1 MPLLFTPGLVEEG
14 VDKLENLVLGVL
26 TPTDRQDL
34 RIVVGASKASGV
46 LVPAKG
52 ATNALYLVGSHLLT
66 VAGTTQHK
74 AERTGILGH
83 SLRRSDAESRV
94 IILRVILVRATI
106 RYLVTG
112 LNEMGLDSLF
122 GLVPC
127 MVSTQIN
134 MHTPKCTLLPMPHAP
149 VVRKVRHNIE
159 TKPFIVIWEVTR
171 ACALVCK
178 HCRADAQHE
187 PHPDQLTTEEGKRLL
202 DQLASYQKPYPLVV
216 FTGGDPFERADLAEL
231 CRYGT
236 DLGLS
241 VSLSPSVTPKV
252 TPERL
257 HELRE
262 AGGKAMSMSLD
273 GATPATHD
281 AFRGFSGTFDA
292 TLEKAPLINAEGYRL
307 QINSTLTKGNIR
319 EAPALL
325 KRVID
330 MQAKMW
336 YVFFLVPTGRGAD
349 LNALSPKE
357 REDTLVWLDDIS
369 DRIAIKTTEAPQ
381 YRRVVIQQ
389 KLRREGGLPSYEGG
403 ELYRYL
409 TEETERIFGG
419 ISYKKRKP
427 RAPMAVN
434 SGSGF
439 AFIDHIGDVYPNGF
453 LPFHCGNVKQQTINE
468 IYAESRVFVSLR
480 HPEGWHG
487 KCAYCDFHDVCGGS
501 RSTAYALTGDV
512 RASDDQCCYVPQAW
526 LDAGGTRVHP
536 EHGTGIQISRNGEII
551 TVPDTY

>member
-1 MPLLFTPGLVEEG
+1 MPFLFTPRFVKES
-14 VDKLENLVLGVL
+14 VDKRQNLVLGVL
-26 TPTDRQDL
+26 TPTDGQNL
-34 RIVVGASKASGV
+34 RIVVGTREPCGV
-46 LVPAKG
+46 LIPTQRTA
-52 ATNALYLVGSHLLT
+52 NALHLVGSHLLT
-66 VAGTTQHK
+66 ITGTTEDKPQ
-74 AERTGILGH
+74 RTRILGH
-83 SLRRSDAESRV
+83 SLSCGDAESRV
-94 IILRVILVRATI
+94 IILRVVFVRTAI
-106 RYLVTG
+106 RHLIAG
-112 LNEMGLDSLF
+112 LDQVGLDSFLS
-122 GLVPC
+122 LISCV
-127 MVSTQIN
+127 VSTQIN
-134 MHTPKCTLLPMPHAP
+134 MHTPKCTLLPMSHAP

-159 TKPFIVIWEVTR
+159 IKPFIVIWEVTR

-202 DQLASYQKPYPLVV
+202 DQLASYEKPYPLVV
-216 FTGGDPFERADLAEL
+216 FTGGDPFERSDLAEL
-231 CRYGT
+231 CQYGT
-236 DLGLS
+236 NLGLS
-241 VSLSPSVTPKV
+241 ISLSPSVTPKV

-273 GATPATHD
+273 GATPETHD

-307 QINSTLTKGNIR
+307 QINSTLTKGNIH

-325 KRVID
+325 KRVIE

-389 KLRREGGLPSYEGG
+389 KLRREHGLAPYEGG

-409 TEETERIFGG
+409 TEETERIFGDAP
-419 ISYKKRKP
+419 YKKRKP

-453 LPFHCGNVKQQTINE
+453 LPFHCGNVKKQSINE
-468 IYAESRVFVSLR
+468 IYAESPVFKSLR

-501 RSTAYALTGDV
+501 RSTAYALTGDD

-536 EHGTGIQISRNGEII
+536 EHGTGIQISRTGEIVG
-551 TVPDTY
+551 VPADY

>member
-1 MPLLFTPGLVEEG
+1 MPFLFTPRFVKES
-14 VDKLENLVLGVL
+14 VDKRQNLVLGVL
-26 TPTDRQDL
+26 TPTDGQNL
-34 RIVVGASKASGV
+34 RIVVGTREPCGV
-46 LVPAKG
+46 LIPTQRTA
-52 ATNALYLVGSHLLT
+52 NALHLVGSHLLT
-66 VAGTTQHK
+66 ITGTTEDKPQ
-74 AERTGILGH
+74 RTRILGH
-83 SLRRSDAESRV
+83 SLSCGDAESRV
-94 IILRVILVRATI
+94 IILRVVFVRTAI
-106 RYLVTG
+106 RHLIAG
-112 LNEMGLDSLF
+112 LDQVGLDSFLS
-122 GLVPC
+122 LISCV
-127 MVSTQIN
+127 VSTQIN
-134 MHTPKCTLLPMPHAP
+134 MHTPKCTLLPMSHAP

-159 TKPFIVIWEVTR
+159 IKPFIVIWEVTR

-202 DQLASYQKPYPLVV
+202 DQLASYEKPYPLVV
-216 FTGGDPFERADLAEL
+216 FTGGDPFERSDLAEL
-231 CRYGT
+231 CQYGT
-236 DLGLS
+236 NLGLS
-241 VSLSPSVTPKV
+241 ISLSPSVTPKV

-273 GATPATHD
+273 GATPETHD

-307 QINSTLTKGNIR
+307 QINSTLTKGNIH

-325 KRVID
+325 KRVIE

-357 REDTLVWLDDIS
+357 REDTLVWLDGIS

-389 KLRREGGLPSYEGG
+389 KLRREHGLAPYEGG

-409 TEETERIFGG
+409 TEETERIFGDAP
-419 ISYKKRKP
+419 YKKRKP

-468 IYAESRVFVSLR
+468 IYAESPVFVSLR
-480 HPEGWHG
+480 HPEGWRG

-536 EHGTGIQISRNGEII
+536 EHGTGIQISRTGEIV
-551 TVPDTY
+551 TVPESY

>member
-1 MPLLFTPGLVEEG
+1 MPFLFTPRFVEES
-14 VDKLENLVLGVL
+14 VDKLQNLVLGVL
-26 TPTDRQDL
+26 TPTDGQNL
-34 RIVVGASKASGV
+34 RIVVGTREPCGV
-46 LVPAKG
+46 LIPTQRTA
-52 ATNALYLVGSHLLT
+52 NALHLVGSHLLT
-66 VAGTTQHK
+66 VTGTTENKPQ
-74 AERTGILGH
+74 RTRVRSHGLGGGNAK
-83 SLRRSDAESRV
+83 RRV
-94 IILRVILVRATI
+94 IILRVVLVRATI
-106 RYLVTG
+106 SHFITG
-112 LNEMGLDSLF
+112 LNEMGLDCFLRLIS
-122 GLVPC
+122 GV
-127 MVSTQIN
+127 VSTQIN
-134 MHTPKCTLLPMPHAP
+134 MHTPKCTLSYMSHGP

-202 DQLASYQKPYPLVV
+202 DQLASYEKPYPLVV

-231 CRYGT
+231 TEYGT
-236 DLGLS
+236 SLGLS

-281 AFRGFSGTFDA
+281 AFRGFSGTFEA

-307 QINSTLTKGNIR
+307 QINSTLTKGNIH

-330 MQAKMW
+330 MEAKMW

-349 LNALSPKE
+349 LNALSPKQ
-357 REDTLVWLDDIS
+357 REDVLVWLDDIS

-389 KLRREGGLPSYEGG
+389 RLRRENKLPPYEGG
-403 ELYRYL
+403 ELYRFL
-409 TEETERIFGG
+409 TEETHKIFGDAP
-419 ISYKKRKP
+419 YKKRIP

-439 AFIDHIGDVYPNGF
+439 AFIDHVGDVYPNGF
-453 LPFHCGNVKQQTINE
+453 LPFHCGNVKKQSINE
-468 IYAESRVFVSLR
+468 IYAESPVFTSLR

-536 EHGTGIQISRNGEII
+536 EHGTGIQISRTGEIVG
-551 TVPDTY
+551 VPADY